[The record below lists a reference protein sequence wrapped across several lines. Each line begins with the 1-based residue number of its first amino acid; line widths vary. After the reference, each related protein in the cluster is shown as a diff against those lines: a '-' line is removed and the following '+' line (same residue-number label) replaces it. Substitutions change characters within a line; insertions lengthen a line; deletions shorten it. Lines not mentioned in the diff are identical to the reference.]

1 MTINEPSQ
9 FRKELTQFPRHA
21 LVTPQAWRAP
31 RRRTRSRRRS
41 QSARRAITD
50 RSHDLGRA
58 GLGLGRRYE
67 ARPDSPRTRH
77 GAHSWTL
84 SKVFSFRF
92 DDSWANISIPCS
104 HRPSIE
110 SQTGNG
116 RRARPGRSRGCS
128 MDASGRSRETRAA
141 AVVAHTHTHTSTPE
155 TRPRRSRRRATKITT
170 QKTLSFSVFHKGT
183 RDDFAPLGE
192 CTLESHSWIL
202 FVLVVLPVVE
212 SMLGRRTSRAIVF
225 AADGRAR
232 REIQP
237 SNHRL
242 KPGDATRRYESAT
255 ARATRPHTT
264 NTRCINTIE
273 RT

>member
-1 MTINEPSQ
+1 MGE
-9 FRKELTQFPRHA
+9 
-21 LVTPQAWRAP
+21 
-31 RRRTRSRRRS
+31 
-41 QSARRAITD
+41 
-50 RSHDLGRA
+50 
-58 GLGLGRRYE
+58 
-67 ARPDSPRTRH
+67 
-77 GAHSWTL
+77 
-84 SKVFSFRF
+84 
-92 DDSWANISIPCS
+92 ISIPCS

-116 RRARPGRSRGCS
+116 RRARPGRSRRCS

-242 KPGDATRRYESAT
+242 K
-255 ARATRPHTT
+255 RATRLGGGRRRLAPRARTHTRRSVVIPS
-264 NTRCINTIE
+264 NE
-273 RT
+273 RNVKIHSRDEESCY

>member
-9 FRKELTQFPRHA
+9 FREELTQFPRHA
-21 LVTPQAWRAP
+21 LANPQAWRAP

-41 QSARRAITD
+41 QSARRATTD

-67 ARPDSPRTRH
+67 ARSDSPRTRH

-116 RRARPGRSRGCS
+116 RRARPGRSRRCS
-128 MDASGRSRETRAA
+128 MDASGKSRETRAA
-141 AVVAHTHTHTSTPE
+141 AVVAHTHTRRRRRRDREGLGGGRPKSPHKRRFPSASFTKERGTTS
-155 TRPRRSRRRATKITT
+155 RRSG
-170 QKTLSFSVFHKGT
+170 S
-183 RDDFAPLGE
+183 APSNRILG
-192 CTLESHSWIL
+192 CF

-212 SMLGRRTSRAIVF
+212 SMLGRRTSRVIVF

-232 REIQP
+232 REVQP

-242 KPGDATRRYESAT
+242 KPGDAARRRSAT
-255 ARATRPHTT
+255 ARATRPHTHT
-264 NTRCINTIE
+264 KKRCNTIE

>member
-21 LVTPQAWRAP
+21 LVTPQAWKAP

-41 QSARRAITD
+41 PSARRATTD

-116 RRARPGRSRGCS
+116 RRARPGPRPRPRAAVR
-128 MDASGRSRETRAA
+128 ASPAEAAGAAAGLQPRAA
-141 AVVAHTHTHTSTPE
+141 ARTLRCSACLCAPG
-155 TRPRRSRRRATKITT
+155 ATTW
-170 QKTLSFSVFHKGT
+170 SF
-183 RDDFAPLGE
+183 
-192 CTLESHSWIL
+192 
-202 FVLVVLPVVE
+202 
-212 SMLGRRTSRAIVF
+212 
-225 AADGRAR
+225 
-232 REIQP
+232 
-237 SNHRL
+237 
-242 KPGDATRRYESAT
+242 
-255 ARATRPHTT
+255 
-264 NTRCINTIE
+264 
-273 RT
+273 

>member
-21 LVTPQAWRAP
+21 LVTPQAWKAP

-41 QSARRAITD
+41 PSARRATTD

-116 RRARPGRSRGCS
+116 RRARPGRSRRCS

-141 AVVAHTHTHTSTPE
+141 AVVAHTHTHVDAGDE
-155 TRPRRSRRRATKITT
+155 TAKVSLCRATKITT
-170 QKTLSFSVFHKGT
+170 QKTLSFSVFTKGT

-192 CTLESHSWIL
+192 CTLESHSWML
-202 FVLVVLPVVE
+202 FCTCRFTCCRINVRAPNEPRDRVRRRLVDV
-212 SMLGRRTSRAIVF
+212 
-225 AADGRAR
+225 AARFNRQIIG
-232 REIQP
+232 
-237 SNHRL
+237 
-242 KPGDATRRYESAT
+242 
-255 ARATRPHTT
+255 
-264 NTRCINTIE
+264 
-273 RT
+273 

>member
-1 MTINEPSQ
+1 M
-9 FRKELTQFPRHA
+9 
-21 LVTPQAWRAP
+21 
-31 RRRTRSRRRS
+31 
-41 QSARRAITD
+41 
-50 RSHDLGRA
+50 
-58 GLGLGRRYE
+58 GLGRRYE

-116 RRARPGRSRGCS
+116 RRARPGRSRRCS

-242 KPGDATRRYESAT
+242 KPGDVRLGDTNRRRLAPR
-255 ARATRPHTT
+255 ARTPRIRVVSIPS
-264 NTRCINTIE
+264 NE
-273 RT
+273 RNVKIHSREP

>member
-9 FRKELTQFPRHA
+9 FRKELTQFPRHTLA
-21 LVTPQAWRAP
+21 TPQAWRAP

-41 QSARRAITD
+41 PSARRATTD

-67 ARPDSPRTRH
+67 ARPVSPRTRH

-116 RRARPGRSRGCS
+116 RRARPGRSRRCS

-141 AVVAHTHTHTSTPE
+141 AVVAHTHTHVDAGDE
-155 TRPRRSRRRATKITT
+155 TAKVS
-170 QKTLSFSVFHKGT
+170 
-183 RDDFAPLGE
+183 
-192 CTLESHSWIL
+192 
-202 FVLVVLPVVE
+202 
-212 SMLGRRTSRAIVF
+212 
-225 AADGRAR
+225 AA
-232 REIQP
+232 
-237 SNHRL
+237 
-242 KPGDATRRYESAT
+242 GD
-255 ARATRPHTT
+255 
-264 NTRCINTIE
+264 
-273 RT
+273 